1 MDDFLVVGVVV
12 VVVNVAWTL
21 LVRTVPAVL
30 TATLTKSIEHQYAT
44 SLSRLK
50 ADWDARYSTL
60 KSSVDFL
67 SASQSDLRARSITS
81 VESLWTT
88 VLEIECDCR
97 DLVTV
102 DRILTPKEIQ
112 DFFVSGRIKT
122 FLGDYRDFEVVAK
135 KVERFNQLTSER
147 ERLFSGERL
156 WLRFS
161 TFCQAHGRMA
171 MLAQFSFEKG
181 TYVDWRTDDHMN
193 KILSAILPP
202 DVLKRTTMMKAGGVP
217 GDHRPPQGGVPQ
229 GGYPRHVRLAT
240 RRGFTVR
247 STVHVAVRTAE
258 VDARWTSAGRD
269 VKARIGLG
277 DDAARRLMASGA
289 RSPMHLDALDA
300 AVAAYGRCADP
311 STAMAPS
318 EWQRFPASGGERA
331 DAMRSGTDFPGPV
344 DSRSKWGN
352 RRGKQDHRAD
362 SKLRC
367 MNELRAFCS

>member
-1 MDDFLVVGVVV
+1 MDDLLVVGVVV

-21 LVRTVPAVL
+21 LVRTFPAVL
-30 TATLTKSIEHQYAT
+30 TATLTKGIEHQYAT
-44 SLSRLK
+44 RLSRLK

-81 VESLWTT
+81 VESLWIT
-88 VLEIECDCR
+88 VLEIERDCR
-97 DLVTV
+97 ALVTV
-102 DRILTPKEIQ
+102 DSILTRKEIQ

-135 KVERFNQLTSER
+135 KVARFNQLTSER

-202 DVLKRTTMMKAGGVP
+202 DVLKRTTMMKAGGFLETTGHLKAEFLKEAIRVMS
-217 GDHRPPQGGVPQ
+217 GSQ
-229 GGYPRHVRLAT
+229 
-240 RRGFTVR
+240 
-247 STVHVAVRTAE
+247 HVA
-258 VDARWTSAGRD
+258 DSLSD
-269 VKARIGLG
+269 LQ
-277 DDAARRLMASGA
+277 
-289 RSPMHLDALDA
+289 
-300 AVAAYGRCADP
+300 
-311 STAMAPS
+311 STLLS
-318 EWQRFPASGGERA
+318 EQQKLTPDRPQR
-331 DAMRSGTDFPGPV
+331 DAM
-344 DSRSKWGN
+344 
-352 RRGKQDHRAD
+352 
-362 SKLRC
+362 
-367 MNELRAFCS
+367 